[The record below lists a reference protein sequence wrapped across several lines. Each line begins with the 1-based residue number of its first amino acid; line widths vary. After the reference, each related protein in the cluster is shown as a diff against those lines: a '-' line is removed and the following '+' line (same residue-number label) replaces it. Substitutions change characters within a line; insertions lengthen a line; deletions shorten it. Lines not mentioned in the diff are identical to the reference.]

1 MVHFIVMGCGRV
13 GAATATALEGRGHTV
28 AVIDQEPAAF
38 RRLPPGFGGQRV
50 TGPGFDREILRQ
62 AGIADAYGF
71 AAVSSGDNSNV
82 LAARVVRET
91 FGIDNVV
98 ARIYDPDRAE
108 VYQRLGIATVATVP
122 WAADQVLRAVLP
134 AGAAGE
140 YQDPTG
146 HLTLVRFDLHP
157 DWIGTDL
164 TVIEEAVGGRVAFLS
179 RFGQAILP
187 TSRTVYQSGDLVYLM
202 LPTDQMLAAERTLAR
217 APEAES

>member
-1 MVHFIVMGCGRV
+1 VHFIVMGCGRV

-28 AVIDQEPAAF
+28 AVIDQDPAAF
-38 RRLPPGFGGQRV
+38 RRLPPNFAGQRV
-50 TGPGFDREILRQ
+50 TGVGFDREILRQ

-91 FGIDNVV
+91 FGVDNVV

-146 HLTLVRFDLHP
+146 NLTLVRFDLHAE
-157 DWIGTDL
+157 WVGADL
-164 TVIEEAVGGRVAFLS
+164 ASVEQAAHGRVAFLS

-187 TSRTVYQSGDLVYLM
+187 TAQTVYQAGDLVYLL
-202 LPTDQMLAAERTLAR
+202 LPTDHMLEAERVLAR
-217 APEAES
+217 PPEEES

>member
-1 MVHFIVMGCGRV
+1 MGCGRV
-13 GAATATALEGRGHTV
+13 GAAAATALAGRGHTV
-28 AVIDQEPAAF
+28 AVIDQDPAAF
-38 RRLPPGFGGQRV
+38 RRLPAGFAGHRV
-50 TGPGFDREILRQ
+50 TGVGFDREILRQ
-62 AGIADAYGF
+62 AGIAEAYGF

-91 FGIDNVV
+91 FGVDNVI

-157 DWIGTDL
+157 DWVGTDL
-164 TVIEEAVGGRVAFLS
+164 AAVEAAAGGRVAFLS
-179 RFGQAILP
+179 RLGEATLP
-187 TSRTVYQSGDLVYLM
+187 SARTVYQAGDLVYLM
-202 LPTDQMLAAERTLAR
+202 VPTDRMFSAERALAR
-217 APEAES
+217 PPETES

>member
-1 MVHFIVMGCGRV
+1 MHFIVMGCGRV
-13 GAATATALEGRGHTV
+13 GAATATALESRGHTV

-38 RRLPPGFGGQRV
+38 RRLPPDFAGQRV
-50 TGPGFDREILRQ
+50 TGVGFDREILRQ

-134 AGAAGE
+134 SGATGE

-146 HLTLVRFDLHP
+146 QLTLVRLDLHP
-157 DWIGTDL
+157 DWVGADL
-164 TVIEEAVGGRVAFLS
+164 EAVEQAAGGRVVFLS
-179 RFGQAILP
+179 RFGHALLP
-187 TSRTVYQSGDLVYLM
+187 GPQTVYQAGDSVYLM
-202 LPTDQMLAAERTLAR
+202 TPTDRMLAAERALAR
-217 APEAES
+217 APEARP

>member
-1 MVHFIVMGCGRV
+1 MHFIVMGCGRV
-13 GAATATALEGRGHTV
+13 GAAAATALEARGHTV

-38 RRLPPGFGGQRV
+38 RRLPPNFAGQRV
-50 TGPGFDREILRQ
+50 TGVGFDREILRQ

-122 WAADQVLRAVLP
+122 WAAEQVLRAVLP
-134 AGAAGE
+134 AGATGE

-146 HLTLVRFDLHP
+146 HLTLARFDLHP
-157 DWIGTDL
+157 DWVGADL
-164 TVIEEAVGGRVAFLS
+164 TAIERVAGGRAAFLS
-179 RFGQAILP
+179 RFGQAMLP
-187 TSRTVYQSGDLVYLM
+187 TEQTVYQAGDSVYLI
-202 LPTDQMLAAERTLAR
+202 LPTDQMLSAERSLAR
-217 APEAES
+217 APEVEP

>member
-1 MVHFIVMGCGRV
+1 MHFIVMGCGRV
-13 GAATATALEGRGHTV
+13 GAAAATALEGRGHTV
-28 AVIDQEPAAF
+28 AVIDQDPAAF
-38 RRLPPGFGGQRV
+38 RRLPPDFGGQRV
-50 TGPGFDREILRQ
+50 TGVGFDREILRQ

-91 FGIDNVV
+91 FGVDNVV

-146 HLTLVRFDLHP
+146 HLALVRVDLHP
-157 DWIGTDL
+157 DWVGSDL
-164 TVIEEAVGGRVAFLS
+164 SAVEAASGGRVAFLS
-179 RFGQAILP
+179 RFGQAMLP
-187 TSRTVYQSGDLVYLM
+187 TERTVYQAGDSIYLLVA
-202 LPTDQMLAAERTLAR
+202 TDDVLAAERALAR
-217 APEAES
+217 APEVEP

>member
-1 MVHFIVMGCGRV
+1 VHFIVMGCGRV
-13 GAATATALEGRGHTV
+13 GAAAATALEAHGHTV

-38 RRLPPGFGGQRV
+38 RRLPPDFAGQRV
-50 TGPGFDREILRQ
+50 TGVGFDREILRQ
-62 AGIADAYGF
+62 AGIAEAYGF

-91 FGIDNVV
+91 FGVDNVV

-134 AGAAGE
+134 SGAAGE
-140 YQDPTG
+140 YQDPSG
-146 HLTLVRFDLHP
+146 HLTLARFDLHP
-157 DWIGTDL
+157 DWVGADL
-164 TVIEEAVGGRVAFLS
+164 AAVERAAGGRTAFLS

-187 TSRTVYQSGDLVYLM
+187 TKETVYQAGDVVYLM
-202 LPTDQMLAAERTLAR
+202 VPTDRLLAAERTLAR
-217 APEAES
+217 PPEPES

>member
-1 MVHFIVMGCGRV
+1 MHFIVMGCGRV
-13 GAATATALEGRGHTV
+13 GAAAATALEGHGHTV
-28 AVIDQEPAAF
+28 AVIDQDPAAF
-38 RRLPPGFGGQRV
+38 RRLPADFTGQRV
-50 TGPGFDREILRQ
+50 TGVGFDREILRQ
-62 AGIADAYGF
+62 AGIAQAYGF

-91 FGIDNVV
+91 FGVDNVV

-146 HLTLVRFDLHP
+146 SLTLGRFDLHL
-157 DWIGTDL
+157 DWVGANL
-164 TVIEEAVGGRVAFLS
+164 SAVARAAGGRAAFLS
-179 RFGQAILP
+179 RFGKAILP
-187 TSRTVYQSGDLVYLM
+187 TEATVYQAGDAVYLI
-202 LPTDQMLAAERTLAR
+202 LPTDKMLAAERALAR
-217 APEAES
+217 PPEDES

>member
-1 MVHFIVMGCGRV
+1 VHFIVMGCGRV
-13 GAATATALEGRGHTV
+13 GAHAATALEGLGHTV
-28 AVIDQEPAAF
+28 AVIDQEPQAF
-38 RRLPPGFGGQRV
+38 RRLPADFTGQRV
-50 TGPGFDREILRQ
+50 TGVGFDREILRQ
-62 AGIADAYGF
+62 AGIAEAYGF

-91 FGIDNVV
+91 FGVDNVV

-146 HLTLVRFDLHP
+146 HLSLVRFDLHA
-157 DWIGTDL
+157 DWVGADL
-164 TVIEEAVGGRVAFLS
+164 AAVERAAAGRVAFLS
-179 RFGQAILP
+179 RFGQSVLP
-187 TSRTVYQSGDLVYLM
+187 TEQTVYQAGDAVYLM
-202 LPTDQMLAAERTLAR
+202 VPTDRMMAAERALAR
-217 APEAES
+217 APEVEP

>member
-1 MVHFIVMGCGRV
+1 MGCGRV
-13 GAATATALEGRGHTV
+13 GSATATALEGRGHTV
-28 AVIDQEPAAF
+28 AVIDQEPSAF
-38 RRLPPGFGGQRV
+38 RRLPANFGGQRV
-50 TGPGFDREILRQ
+50 TGVGFDREILRQ
-62 AGIADAYGF
+62 AGISEAYGF

-91 FGIDNVV
+91 FGVDNVV

-146 HLTLVRFDLHP
+146 HLTLIRFDLYP
-157 DWIGTDL
+157 EWVGSQL
-164 TVIEEAVGGRVAFLS
+164 TAIEQAAGGRVAFLS
-179 RFGQAILP
+179 RFGEAVLP
-187 TSRTVYQSGDLVYLM
+187 TGRTVYQVGDLIYLM
-202 LPTDQMLAAERTLAR
+202 LPTEQMLAAERTLAR
-217 APEAES
+217 PPQAES